1 MICPI
6 DGSSDEDVAGCGVED
21 LQLTGVGMEGEFGG
35 GPEGGFL
42 DLLFHRRDG
51 ERVIV
56 SAEMTYRRMI
66 EDLWFVYSIFVF
78 GHGFTSGSL
87 WLRGEA
93 GWRWSGRGGGG
104 KSIGMCGLRAVR
116 FICFLRESRFGLG
129 SIVILRVGIS
139 QESEKSPNS
148 IPDELSPG

>member
-1 MICPI
+1 
-6 DGSSDEDVAGCGVED
+6 
-21 LQLTGVGMEGEFGG
+21 MEGEFGG

-42 DLLFHRRDG
+42 DFLFHRRDG

-93 GWRWSGRGGGG
+93 GWRWSGWGREVDWNVWVEG
-104 KSIGMCGLRAVR
+104 CGIYLLFA
-116 FICFLRESRFGLG
+116 
-129 SIVILRVGIS
+129 
-139 QESEKSPNS
+139 
-148 IPDELSPG
+148 